1 MKILHLVPGWLLE
14 KLYYSRFA
22 KIVFPFYDQFTKNE
36 TLKSYKIYDKILI
49 EIDLSKPAERAIPF
63 DAYEPKVTQTFLAI
77 VKEGDIVFDVGA
89 WIGYYVLLGA
99 IKAKR
104 VIAIEA
110 HSMNCQ
116 RIRRNLELNGFSNVT
131 VINVAA
137 GDKSSHAHI
146 IEGPGSSMHKVC
158 EVSCDQTDKTIKIE
172 TLDNII
178 SNLKITEINILI
190 MDIEGYEYFALKGLG
205 NSLQTHVVKNI
216 ICEIHPSILLEYG
229 ISKNDVLNLF
239 YKYGYSVSD
248 LQESAT
254 SHTCHIHARLP
265 ET

>member
-1 MKILHLVPGWLLE
+1 MKILRVIPGWLLE

-22 KIVFPFYDQFTKNE
+22 KIIFPFYDHFTKNE

-63 DAYEPKVTQTFLAI
+63 GAYERKITQTFLAI
-77 VKEGDIVFDVGA
+77 VKEDDIVFDIGA

-99 IKAKR
+99 KKAKH

-137 GDKSSHAHI
+137 GDKSSYANV

-158 EVSCDQTDKTIKIE
+158 EVSWGKSDKTIKIE

-178 SNLKITEINILI
+178 SNLKITEINVLI

-205 NSLQTHVVKNI
+205 NSLQTHLIKNI
-216 ICEIHPSILLEYG
+216 ICEIHPSILIEYG
-229 ISKNDVLNLF
+229 ISKDDVLNLF
-239 YKYGYSVSD
+239 HKYGYSVSD
-248 LQESAT
+248 LQESVT
-254 SHTCHIHARLP
+254 SHTYHIHAMIH